1 MSVTIRDVA
10 IAAGVSPMAVSKVL
24 HGRGSNV
31 RVSVEKA
38 EFIKK
43 VATDL
48 NYTPNNVARSL
59 RGGRTKGIALVFDQF
74 GPIASGSRYFAH
86 LIDGMTRAAFAAGYS
101 VTLCPELSS
110 NSAYNIGDGR
120 FDGVIWGKSHVQS
133 EVIHAATRSG
143 VKIVHLHVPPGN
155 PERPDGTYLCCDNE
169 QGIRL
174 ALEHLAE
181 LGHRKICF
189 VQEVQSQKNSEAGVR
204 EKVFFDISRSLGLT
218 VDDESVAVWS
228 YDGDEAKAWLS
239 QSNHTALLLRTESL
253 ALPLYRYAQELGIR
267 IPQDLSVVG
276 FDSTEF
282 CDLLNPRLTSIS
294 QPIEQMAHRAVSLLI
309 DLLDGRTSSGQYV
322 TFPCGFD
329 LRASTAR
336 PSSQS

>member
-10 IAAGVSPMAVSKVL
+10 NAAGVSPMAVSKVL

-31 RVSVEKA
+31 RVSIEKA

-43 VATDL
+43 IATDL

-74 GPIASGSRYFAH
+74 GPIASGSRYFSH
-86 LIDGMTRAAFAAGYS
+86 LLDGMTRAAFTSGYS

-120 FDGVIWGKSHVQS
+120 FDGVVWGKSHVQS

-143 VKIVHLHVPPGN
+143 VKIVHLHVL
-155 PERPDGTYLCCDNE
+155 PENLEHPDGTYLCCDNE
-169 QGIRL
+169 QGVRL
-174 ALEHLAE
+174 ALEHLAA
-181 LGHRKICF
+181 LGHRDICF
-189 VQEVQSQKNSEAGVR
+189 VQEVESRQNSEARVR
-204 EKVFFDISRSLGLT
+204 EKMFFQISRSMGLR
-218 VDDESVAVWS
+218 VDDESVSVWS
-228 YDGDEAKAWLS
+228 YDGQEAKSWLS
-239 QSNHTALLLRTESL
+239 RRNHSALLLRTESL
-253 ALPLYRYAQELGIR
+253 AVPLYRYAQELGIR
-267 IPQDLSVVG
+267 IPEDLSVVG

-282 CDLLNPRLTSIS
+282 CETLTPKLTSIY

-309 DLLDGRTSSGQYV
+309 DLLDDRTPSGQYI

-329 LRASTAR
+329 NRASTDR
-336 PSSQS
+336 PSFQS